1 MIRNKINGFLKE
13 GDVQIIRAGNGISHA
28 EEIDDNSEIFQ
39 IWFDPNL
46 SKTLKISHHM
56 MIINQISLKLMFRKK
71 IKKDN

>member
-1 MIRNKINGFLKE
+1 MDSSKE

-46 SKTLKISHHM
+46 SKTLKLVHHM
-56 MIINQISLKLMFRKK
+56 MIINQISLKLMFQKK
-71 IKKDN
+71 N